1 MFPTI
6 RHVPQNG
13 KNSCSAS
20 AQAAAK
26 DAVIFRRHAPSGSRF
41 RAGQDSRQRR
51 APQQTRN
58 ASGTSTPSDNGS
70 PAPPSRPELLSPSN
84 TRVVTAFLTQTPVPT
99 LPSACRA
106 SFPEACVTRVTAHFA
121 SNRQEK
127 EQRCAL
133 PTAASPPPSA
143 LPTPAVSRK
152 ALPPPA
158 AKRSA
163 PVPSCRNQRA
173 GRRFQTFRPFR
184 AALPIHGSDV
194 KTPREQSLRPRKRCA
209 GTQPLKKRG
218 GKSPSNH

>member
-26 DAVIFRRHAPSGSRF
+26 DAVIFRRHAPPARGSGPDKTPVS
-41 RAGQDSRQRR
+41 AGQT
-51 APQQTRN
+51 PQQTRN

-84 TRVVTAFLTQTPVPT
+84 TRVVTAFLAQTPVPT
-99 LPSACRA
+99 LPNACRS

-133 PTAASPPPSA
+133 PTAASPPPPRLFRRLPSVARHSRRQRQNVPRPFLRAATSA
-143 LPTPAVSRK
+143 QDGVSRLS
-152 ALPPPA
+152 APA
-158 AKRSA
+158 APRFRFTGQTARRPESSLCGQESAVPARS
-163 PVPSCRNQRA
+163 R
-173 GRRFQTFRPFR
+173 
-184 AALPIHGSDV
+184 
-194 KTPREQSLRPRKRCA
+194 
-209 GTQPLKKRG
+209 
-218 GKSPSNH
+218 